1 MPAENNKR
9 RNLILFAVILLVVL
23 IAAYLIDKTGNK
35 KSEEPRQQAIKVS
48 AHTNAFDKS
57 VDTLLMAYFAQKD
70 AFVDWDTVKVKQ
82 SLPALL
88 VALDRFPVEE
98 LRNDSL
104 AVYETA
110 KQQIADIR
118 ANAESIALQTNIT
131 EMRQDF
137 RMVSENL
144 YPFLKTIR
152 YSGSTLYWQ
161 NCPMAFDEDKAASWI
176 SNTEEIV
183 NPYLGKYHPTYKSG
197 MLHCG
202 EVLDSIR

>member
-1 MPAENNKR
+1 MQAKKIR
-9 RNLILFAVILLVVL
+9 IALFAFLSFAAAFL
-23 IAAYLIDKTGNK
+23 AAYFYPKWGGTKPDV
-35 KSEEPRQQAIKVS
+35 PRQEAIRVS
-48 AHTNAFDKS
+48 VHSEAFNRS
-57 VDTLLMAYFAQKD
+57 VDSLLQAYFFQKD
-70 AFVDWDTVKVKQ
+70 AFVEWDTAKVKQ
-82 SLPALL
+82 ALPALL
-88 VALDRFPVEE
+88 TALERFPLEE
-98 LRNDSL
+98 LRKDSA

-110 KQQIADIR
+110 KQQVADIR
-118 ANAESIALQTNIT
+118 ANAESIGMQKDIT

-161 NCPMAFDEDKAASWI
+161 NCPMAFGDDKAASWI
-176 SNTEEIV
+176 SNSEEIV
-183 NPYLGKYHPTYKSG
+183 NPYLGKHHPTYKSG

>member
-1 MPAENNKR
+1 MPTTSTKSR
-9 RNLILFAVILLVVL
+9 RPLYFALMALIVL
-23 IAAYLIDKTGNK
+23 IAVYFIDKTGNK
-35 KSEEPRQQAIKVS
+35 KTEEPRQQAIRVS
-48 AHTNAFDKS
+48 AHSEAFDKS
-57 VDTLLMAYFAQKD
+57 VDTLLQAYFGQKD
-70 AFVDWDTVKVKQ
+70 ALVDWDTAKVKQ
-82 SLPALL
+82 ALPALL
-88 VALDRFPVEE
+88 TALDRFPLEE
-98 LRNDSL
+98 LRKDSA

-110 KQQIADIR
+110 KQQVADIR
-118 ANAESIALQTNIT
+118 ANAESIAQQSNIT

-161 NCPMAFDEDKAASWI
+161 NCPMAFGDDKAASWI
-176 SNTEEIV
+176 SNSQEIV